1 MQQINYPN
9 LDETLYTKQLTNGLT
24 VNLLP
29 KKGFHKTYAVITTDF
44 GALDLNFIPVDG
56 DTMQTM
62 PAGIAHFL
70 EHKLF
75 EKADYDAFALFGK
88 YGANANA
95 YTSFTRTSYLFSTTR
110 RLHDN
115 LDVLLDFVQDPYFS
129 AASVAKE
136 QGIIGQEI
144 QMYADEPNWQI
155 YTSLLGAMYPQQAL
169 SQDIAG
175 TVPSIGEITA
185 EMLYSNYRTF
195 YQPSNMNLF
204 IVGNFDVA
212 ETLAWIE
219 ANQARK
225 EFAPSQPIQRG
236 ANVIDNDVAPAMVL
250 KLNVQRPKVAIGIRG
265 YDQVPA
271 GVEGLKYSLAIS
283 LAFDLLFGDTGKYY
297 QQLYNDGVIDD
308 SFSYD
313 FEAQRGYHF
322 ATISSETQQAERFK
336 ATMLDILANAMPK
349 LEAVADNYPLIKKE
363 ALGSNL
369 GMLNSLEAIANQY
382 DGDLFDGA
390 NLLDEVGLLEDLT
403 FTDILNYF
411 KMFIDASQ
419 VTTVTVE
426 PKTAV
431 DDAE

>member
-1 MQQINYPN
+1 M
-9 LDETLYTKQLTNGLT
+9 
-24 VNLLP
+24 
-29 KKGFHKTYAVITTDF
+29 
-44 GALDLNFIPVDG
+44 
-56 DTMQTM
+56 
-62 PAGIAHFL
+62 
-70 EHKLF
+70 
-75 EKADYDAFALFGK
+75 
-88 YGANANA
+88 
-95 YTSFTRTSYLFSTTR
+95 
-110 RLHDN
+110 
-115 LDVLLDFVQDPYFS
+115 QDPYFS

>member
-9 LDETLYTKQLTNGLT
+9 LDETLYTKQLANGLT

-44 GALDLNFIPVDG
+44 GALDLNFIPVG
-56 DTMQTM
+56 EDTMQTM

-129 AASVAKE
+129 AESVAKE

-155 YTSLLGAMYPQQAL
+155 YTSLLGAMYPHQAL

-175 TVPSIGEITA
+175 TVPSISEITA

-204 IVGNFDVA
+204 IVGNFDVT

-225 EFAPSQPIQRG
+225 EFVPSQPIQRG
-236 ANVIDNDVAPAMVL
+236 ANVLENDVAPAMVL
-250 KLNVQRPKVAIGIRG
+250 KLNVQRPKVAVGIRG
-265 YDQVPA
+265 YDQLPI
-271 GVEGLKYSLAIS
+271 GIDGLKYSLAVS
-283 LAFDLLFGDTGKYY
+283 LAFDLLFGDTGQHY
-297 QQLYNDGVIDD
+297 QQLYNDGIIDD

-322 ATISSETQQAERFK
+322 ATISSETQQVEQFK
-336 ATMLDILANAMPK
+336 ATILDILANAMVE
-349 LEAVADNYPLIKKE
+349 LEAVADNYALIKKE

-411 KMFIDASQ
+411 KMFIDNSQ
-419 VTTVTVE
+419 ITTVTVE
-426 PKTAV
+426 PKATI
-431 DDAE
+431 AE